1 MSSSAT
7 SLVVVGVSAVM
18 SDIVGTR
25 AGAGPD
31 RGVPWG
37 MAEFTFFVDADLY
50 ATNGGE
56 LAAVEAD
63 LHEAGVESVDIPTG
77 YGLDL
82 GERIPV
88 RVRGTAGGLR
98 WYAKLLGV
106 RDPMQLEEL
115 DRVTRQVT

>member
-1 MSSSAT
+1 
-7 SLVVVGVSAVM
+7 
-18 SDIVGTR
+18 
-25 AGAGPD
+25 
-31 RGVPWG
+31 

-50 ATNGGE
+50 VMNGGE
-56 LAAVEAD
+56 LAAVETD

-88 RVRGTAGGLR
+88 RVRGSAAGLR